1 MRLTSPMHST
11 FRAVSFFLLNICSV
25 FALVA
30 CGEKPVFN
38 PGPVQVV
45 TLAVKPELA
54 IISTDLPGRVSAV
67 RDAQIRTRVTGIV
80 QKIVFKQGALVKEGE
95 VLFKIDPVQ
104 YQATYDQAAA
114 QLKKAQADA
123 FAAKMLAQ
131 RYAPLVKANAVSKQD
146 FDNAQAAAMQTE
158 ALVAAAKAN
167 LDSAKINLGYT
178 NVISPIAGRIGKA
191 IVTEGA
197 FVDAASATQLATV
210 QQLDPS
216 YVDVNQTTAELAR
229 LRKLLSEGA
238 LERVAPDAA
247 KVSIILEDGSVYA
260 KPGKLL
266 FTGVTVNESTG
277 QVSLRTEV
285 SNPDETLLPGMFV
298 RVRIEQGIT
307 KQALL
312 VPLQAIQRTPDGRTN
327 VLVVKESKVSLAPVQ
342 VGASYQGRVIIASGL
357 QPGDEVVVE
366 GYQKVRPGMAVKVV
380 PATKP

>member
-1 MRLTSPMHST
+1 
-11 FRAVSFFLLNICSV
+11 
-25 FALVA
+25 
-30 CGEKPVFN
+30 
-38 PGPVQVV
+38 
-45 TLAVKPELA
+45 VKPELA

-167 LDSAKINLGYT
+167 LDSARINLGYT
-178 NVISPIAGRIGKA
+178 NVVSPIAGRIGKA